1 MKGQKE
7 KKTRK
12 RAKKAKKVQSK
23 ESIAVEIAAPRPAK
37 RLYTLQDSAEYM
49 GRPVWGIRVLIW
61 NKEMPYVKGKH
72 SRKLYIDVFDLDDYI
87 KKHKEGKPEE

>member
-7 KKTRK
+7 KKPRK
-12 RAKKAKKVQSK
+12 RAKKGQSK
-23 ESIAVEIAAPRPAK
+23 KSIAGEIAAPRPAK

-61 NKEMPYVKGKH
+61 NKEIPYVKGKH